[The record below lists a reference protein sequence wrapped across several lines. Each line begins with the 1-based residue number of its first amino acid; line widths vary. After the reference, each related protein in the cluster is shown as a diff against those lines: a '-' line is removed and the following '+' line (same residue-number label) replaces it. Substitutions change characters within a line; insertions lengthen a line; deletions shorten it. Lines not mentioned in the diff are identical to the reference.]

1 MSIKDKYEVRQIQK
15 EETYPWLLKKH
26 YAHRKPSISYSF
38 GLYDK
43 ENILNGVITYGL
55 PPAINLYDICGE
67 KYKKNVI
74 ELNRLIKN
82 DDLGKNI
89 QSWFVAQT
97 FNLLPKPIVIISY
110 ADPNNGH
117 VGYTYQSLNFLYT
130 GTGGANKEMEYRG
143 KMISMRHIKEPWFIK
158 RGMVFDK
165 NKTIDE
171 NFKMIGGDIIKK
183 EQKHRYVLFVG
194 TKREK
199 KEMNRFLKFEV
210 LPYPK
215 GDNKRYDTSYTPDVQ
230 GLLF

>member
-1 MSIKDKYEVRQIQK
+1 
-15 EETYPWLLKKH
+15 
-26 YAHRKPSISYSF
+26 
-38 GLYDK
+38 
-43 ENILNGVITYGL
+43 
-55 PPAINLYDICGE
+55 
-67 KYKKNVI
+67 
-74 ELNRLIKN
+74 
-82 DDLGKNI
+82 
-89 QSWFVAQT
+89 
-97 FNLLPKPIVIISY
+97 
-110 ADPNNGH
+110 
-117 VGYTYQSLNFLYT
+117 
-130 GTGGANKEMEYRG
+130 
-143 KMISMRHIKEPWFIK
+143 MRHIKEPWFIK